1 MKIRTISG
9 AIYAVI
15 LTAFFLLRQ
24 FVDYKIFY
32 LLTYFF
38 MVVGTFEIAR
48 ATKDITVSGTFY
60 LAIVF
65 SVLFL
70 PVYLLGQ
77 YVLFSNLGYVFVLYL
92 ISLTIIAVILLA
104 LFQNKEI
111 STCLWSALNFVYP
124 ALFLLTMLLANG
136 LGERGFILLLLCFI
150 ISPANDVFAYL
161 VGSKIGGKKLCPK
174 LSPKKTWSGA
184 IGGTVGGVV
193 ASVLVYLIFK
203 PTINFFSPVLFFILI
218 GFVASVIN
226 ILGDLF
232 ESFIKRKVGI
242 KDMGK
247 IMPGHGGVLDRI
259 DGTMLVIAFT
269 YLVFLF
275 V

>member
-9 AIYAVI
+9 AIYALI

-24 FVDYKIFY
+24 FVDYRIFY

-38 MVVGTFEIAR
+38 MVGGTFEIAR
-48 ATKDITVSGTFY
+48 ATRKITVFGTYY
-60 LAIVF
+60 LAIIF
-65 SVLFL
+65 SILFL
-70 PVYLLGQ
+70 PVYILGQ
-77 YVLFSNLGYVFVLYL
+77 YVVFNNLGYVFVLYL
-92 ISLTIIAVILLA
+92 TAIMIITIILLS
-104 LFQNKEI
+104 LVQNKEI
-111 STCLWSALNFVYP
+111 SVCLWSVLNFVYP
-124 ALFLLTMLLANG
+124 SLFLLTMLLANG

-184 IGGTVGGVV
+184 IGGTIGGVI

-203 PTINFFSPVLFFILI
+203 PSVKFFSPILFFILI
-218 GFVASVIN
+218 GLVASVIN
-226 ILGDLF
+226 IIGDLF

-259 DGTMLVIAFT
+259 DGTMFVIAFT